1 MAFEYTPYRNP
12 YVGTIADLMAR
23 GEDAKAK
30 ALVDVASAQAR
41 AAEAKG
47 QIYGN
52 AIQDIGQSASKALS
66 DYTLEKQNAP
76 IRAQEAEMRAMTL
89 AAARDNQQIGR
100 GKEFL
105 ASTMNPPDPNYQ
117 KDPVTGQSPLPGP
130 PSPDN
135 RDIYKPGPY
144 GSKFM
149 DPNLA
154 QQRLVDAGFGAHL
167 ETLMPIVENQNARNS
182 AFVAGKNKAR
192 AEYAREVLNVMRAG
206 VPWTQALELV
216 GNSGV
221 ENGVFDANDLAN
233 LTRQGEGQPPAAQQ
247 AILFNI
253 MRQGGAE
260 TTFEAPGQQER
271 LGGIPTGRSTG
282 EKPLTPAEEEAR
294 AYATPPAARTPA
306 QQAIIAG
313 VVEKTAA
320 GRAPVVPTFSVATP
334 GMING
339 REMFFRTR
347 SDGVAVDMEGKPFA
361 SGSMPT
367 PVRPEAGRQP
377 WQWVSRAGS
386 DGVRTNVYTNS
397 VRSDDN
403 KVDPERPPT
412 ESQSKAANFY
422 GVAADALKTVEELEP
437 LISAEELL
445 AIQKLPLDGV
455 SGYFAA
461 SNVSE
466 NSKRYLRAINQFIE
480 AEIRD
485 KSGAAI
491 NASEY
496 LADKATY
503 MLTQGETPKLA
514 EDRKRARRKVLEGL
528 GRKAGP
534 ALNADDLMPTSGNTL
549 NAKAEAY
556 MRTQNLVV
564 NPATVAAFLKK
575 NPGFK

>member
-12 YVGTIADLMAR
+12 YIGTIADLMAR

-30 ALVDVASAQAR
+30 MLVDVASAQAR

-52 AIQDIGQSASKALS
+52 AIQNIGQSASKALS

-216 GNSGV
+216 GHSGV

-253 MRQGGAE
+253 MEQGGAKR
-260 TTFEAPGQQER
+260 TLEAPGQIEL
-271 LGGIPTGRSTG
+271 LGGIPTGRDTG
-282 EKPLTPAEEEAR
+282 KKPLTPAEEEAL

-320 GRAPVVPTFSVATP
+320 GRAPVAPPA
-334 GMING
+334 
-339 REMFFRTR
+339 
-347 SDGVAVDMEGKPFA
+347 
-361 SGSMPT
+361 
-367 PVRPEAGRQP
+367 
-377 WQWVSRAGS
+377 AGS
-386 DGVRTNVYTNS
+386 DASKIALELGIFTARNGRPPSNEEQLNIERRVSLEKPTASDPNATLSATLRLADSLKSHPAYVKMLDIDSAYAATQVGTRQNNGVGDITVINALQRMVDPGVS
-397 VRSDDN
+397 VREGD
-403 KVDPERPPT
+403 
-412 ESQSKAANFY
+412 
-422 GVAADALKTVEELEP
+422 VALVRGAQPYIDM
-437 LISAEELL
+437 
-445 AIQKLPLDGV
+445 
-455 SGYFAA
+455 
-461 SNVSE
+461 
-466 NSKRYLRAINQFIE
+466 LRAIPESVTKGSKFSSEMRI
-480 AEIRD
+480 
-485 KSGAAI
+485 AI
-491 NASEY
+491 S
-496 LADKATY
+496 
-503 MLTQGETPKLA
+503 KLA
-514 EDRKRARRKVLEGL
+514 SDLMTARAAGFNESVGDQYKAISSQFGIPYQLV
-528 GRKAGP
+528 GRDFTVPAGP
-534 ALNADDLMPTSGNTL
+534 
-549 NAKAEAY
+549 
-556 MRTQNLVV
+556 
-564 NPATVAAFLKK
+564 LKRPK
-575 NPGFK
+575 